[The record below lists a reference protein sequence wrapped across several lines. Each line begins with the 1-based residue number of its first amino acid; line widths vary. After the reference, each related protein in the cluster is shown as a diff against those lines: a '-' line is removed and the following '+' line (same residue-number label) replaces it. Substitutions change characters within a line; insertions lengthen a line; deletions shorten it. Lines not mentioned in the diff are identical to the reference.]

1 MPSGTLFFIYKQLQ
15 VTRRLHF
22 VLFLFFCYYY
32 FFVDRLCLNELN
44 LKKGN
49 KNNNFLPLAIFLASI
64 NIYFDNERNQRIC
77 CRQMMLVQNIVCR
90 NTYIIETHY
99 RKMCFYRPC
108 SKFQSKAEMCMR
120 KKGVCAVVYMK
131 WFFHS

>member
-1 MPSGTLFFIYKQLQ
+1 MPSGTLFLFRSNYKSLGGCI
-15 VTRRLHF
+15 
-22 VLFLFFCYYY
+22 LFYFYFFCYYY

-49 KNNNFLPLAIFLASI
+49 KKDNFLPLAIFLASI
-64 NIYFDNERNQRIC
+64 DIYFDNERNQRIC
-77 CRQMMLVQNIVCR
+77 CRQMMFVQNIVYR

-131 WFFHS
+131 